1 MPDVTGRTS
10 PIRLE
15 LEGIRKAFPSVV
27 ANDGIDLSVARDSIH
42 ALLGE
47 NGAGKSTLMKIV
59 YGVVRADSGRIRWNG
74 EPVDIRSPS
83 DARALG
89 IGMVFQHFSL
99 FPALSVA
106 ENIALASPGARDLDA
121 LSERAR
127 GISTRYGIPIDP
139 ERAVHTLSVGERQRV
154 EVVRNLLQEPELLIM
169 DEPTSVLTP
178 LAIRELFRMLRQLAA
193 EGKSILYIS
202 HKLDEVRDLCDTA
215 TILREGRVVGRVD
228 PRNESTQSLARRMI
242 GSAPPVLRRAPH
254 SHRHRERLGVSWQGP
269 SSDDSDGAEGAVLK
283 ELRFEVGGGEILGIA
298 GIAGNGQ
305 TELLAALGG
314 ETRAASPGALRI
326 DREPVGH
333 LGVRERRRRGLV
345 YVPEERLGRAA
356 IPGMSLAKNTL
367 LTGYHQG
374 LVRRGWLRSRA
385 ISAFARRCIDA
396 YDVRCAGEQA
406 DARTLSGGNLQKFVV
421 GRELLQ
427 TPSVALVAQPTWGLD
442 VRAAAAIRSS
452 LLEMRSAGVAILLVS
467 EDLDELFELS
477 DRIAVIAGGK
487 LSPVRRIDE
496 TDVEEIGRW
505 MGGTLPPDPPVD
517 APEQGNATTA

>member
-1 MPDVTGRTS
+1 MPEVTS
-10 PIRLE
+10 PASAFRLQ
-15 LEGIRKAFPSVV
+15 LQGIRKAFSSVV
-27 ANDGIDLSVARDSIH
+27 ANDGIDLAVAPGSIH

-59 YGVVRADSGRIRWNG
+59 YGVMRADAGRILWEG
-74 EPVDIRSPS
+74 VPTTIGSPA

-106 ENIALASPGARDLDA
+106 ENIALALPGTRDLGA
-121 LSERAR
+121 VSERAR
-127 GISTRYGIPIDP
+127 QVSVRYGIPIDP
-139 ERAVHTLSVGERQRV
+139 ARAVHTLSVGEQQRV

-193 EGKSILYIS
+193 EGRSILYIS
-202 HKLDEVRDLCDTA
+202 HKLDEVRELCDTA

-228 PRNESTQSLARRMI
+228 PREESTRSLAERMI
-242 GSAPPVLRRAPH
+242 GSPPPALRRTPL
-254 SHRHRERLGVSWQGP
+254 SHRHRERLGVAWRAGSA
-269 SSDDSDGAEGAVLK
+269 DDAGGIA
-283 ELRFEVGGGEILGIA
+283 LRDLHFEVGGGKILGIA
-298 GIAGNGQ
+298 GVAGNGQ
-305 TELLAALGG
+305 SELLAALNG
-314 ETRAASPGALRI
+314 EMRAASADAVRI
-326 DREPVGH
+326 DGEPVGR

-356 IPGMSLAKNTL
+356 IPGASLAKNAL
-367 LTGYHQG
+367 LTGYHRG
-374 LVRRGWLRSRA
+374 LVDRGWLRLRA

-396 YDVRCAGEQA
+396 YDVRCGGEHA

-427 TPSVALVAQPTWGLD
+427 APSVALVAQPTWGLD

-477 DRIAVIAGGK
+477 DRIAVIAGGR

-505 MGGTLPPDPPVD
+505 MGGAMPPANPPPDPRKRGD
-517 APEQGNATTA
+517 AASA

>member
-1 MPDVTGRTS
+1 MPEVTRPAS

-15 LEGIRKAFPSVV
+15 LQGIRKAFPSVV
-27 ANDGIDLSVARDSIH
+27 ANDGIDLAVAPGSIH

-47 NGAGKSTLMKIV
+47 NGAGKSTLMKVV
-59 YGVVRADSGRIRWNG
+59 YGVMRADSGRILWNG
-74 EPVDIRSPS
+74 VPDRPSRPPPTRGRSASAWCSSTSRSSPPSVWRRTSRSPCP
-83 DARALG
+83 ARVISAP
-89 IGMVFQHFSL
+89 V
-99 FPALSVA
+99 
-106 ENIALASPGARDLDA
+106 
-121 LSERAR
+121 SERAR
-127 GISTRYGIPIDP
+127 QVSARYGIPIDP
-139 ERAVHTLSVGERQRV
+139 ARAVHTLSVGEQQRV

-193 EGKSILYIS
+193 EGRSILYIS
-202 HKLDEVRDLCDTA
+202 HKLDEVRELCDTA

-228 PRNESTQSLARRMI
+228 PREESTRSLAERMI
-242 GSAPPVLRRAPH
+242 GSAPPALRRTPL
-254 SHRHRERLGVSWQGP
+254 SHRHRERLGVAWRGGSA
-269 SSDDSDGAEGAVLK
+269 DDAGAIA
-283 ELRFEVGGGEILGIA
+283 LRDLHFEVDGGEILGIA

-305 TELLAALGG
+305 SELLAALNG
-314 ETRAASPGALRI
+314 ETRAASAEAVRI
-326 DREPVGH
+326 DGESVGR

-356 IPGMSLAKNTL
+356 IPGTSLAKNAL
-367 LTGYHQG
+367 LTGYHRG
-374 LVRRGWLRSRA
+374 LVGHGWLRLRA

-396 YDVRCAGEQA
+396 YDVRCGGEHA

-427 TPSVALVAQPTWGLD
+427 APSVALVAQPTWGLD

-452 LLEMRSAGVAILLVS
+452 LLEMRSTGVAILLVS

-477 DRIAVIAGGK
+477 DRIAVIAGGR

-505 MGGTLPPDPPVD
+505 MGGALPPDNPRPDPRERGD
-517 APEQGNATTA
+517 AASA